1 MRQSMTY
8 GILPD
13 RKAFHDAFWEECP
26 NGKFKIENDKLVGN
40 ALLTESQLWYQV
52 KSATHSW
59 NNDLENSEELGDWAS
74 CVLYVLGFE
83 WV

>member
-26 NGKFKIENDKLVGN
+26 NGKFKIENDKPVEIMSESLEGIIKELETIKE
-40 ALLTESQLWYQV
+40 ALN
-52 KSATHSW
+52 KSVLDMIYFDNLIK
-59 NNDLENSEELGDWAS
+59 NN
-74 CVLYVLGFE
+74 
-83 WV
+83 